1 MIDSS
6 QKFLDQEPSKL
17 TYGSITLD
25 TRACV
30 ATYGDCE
37 VSLNPKEYALLK
49 LFLSYPNHVLSYDA
63 IIDGVWEGDNIPT
76 YSSIRTHIKRLRQA
90 FKAVEYPDEIV
101 ENIHSLG
108 YRLKPL
114 STAEKTIIRP
124 SQAVLQ
130 RFFQVK
136 SIEYLVINKRQTVLY
151 QSPGI
156 GQYSDYP
163 QELKI
168 GAPVSE
174 SFPELL
180 GLENIFAEILTQQR
194 EGFDLKG
201 IARSQNPQRPEYI
214 NLYAI
219 ADNHATSAQHI
230 FIFCEDASEHMQY
243 RQRLVQHANETML
256 LLERLRT

>member
-1 MIDSS
+1 MKDFFQSS
-6 QKFLDQEPSKL
+6 LDQEPSKL
-17 TYGSITLD
+17 TYGSVILD
-25 TRACV
+25 TRSCV
-30 ATYGDCE
+30 ATYDGCE
-37 VSLNPKEYALLK
+37 VTLNPKEYALLK

-90 FKAVEYPDEIV
+90 FKAAQYPNEIV
-101 ENIHSLG
+101 ENVHSLG

-114 STAEKTIIRP
+114 PTAEATIIRP

-136 SIEYLVINKRQTVLY
+136 SIEYLVVNDRQVILY
-151 QSPGI
+151 QSPGVS
-156 GQYSDYP
+156 QYSDYP
-163 QELKI
+163 HELKV
-168 GAPVSE
+168 GNSVND

-180 GLENIFAEILTQQR
+180 GLETVFAEILAQKR

-201 IARSQNPQRPEYI
+201 IARAQNPQRPEYI

-219 ADNHATSAQHI
+219 ADKQNTSAQHI